1 MNKSKN
7 IQPTFQ
13 RYRLFSS
20 AHRSCKNIDH
30 MVSHDVSLHFYQI
43 FSIKHAKSSYRN
55 QNYTK
60 YKLTLSRILKG
71 HV

>member
-7 IQPTFQ
+7 IQTTFQ

-30 MVSHDVSLHFYQI
+30 MVSHEVSLHFYQI
-43 FSIKHAKSSYRN
+43 FSVKHAKSSYQN
-55 QNYTK
+55 QQLHKIQIDTQ
-60 YKLTLSRILKG
+60 
-71 HV
+71 